1 MKPKQWMFVQSFI
14 FVSLY
19 IYPSLGINWL
29 CNQSLWTSRSP
40 DDAWVFQSDRESNI
54 TGSQNCSVA
63 SSSKYESSFLWIGS
77 RYNESLIWRNYRITV
92 LMELLNGINAGIVV
106 RSSEPTCAGWMGVGK
121 SYLVAIYRSSL
132 VIWKTYPSA
141 KSEPVVSIHHQH
153 FDGDYFQNRVLNIT
167 LDLFENRMIV
177 YLDAQLIVEYTDNCD
192 ADLFLTGSIGIK
204 SYSSTSRFT
213 YLGVELTPSHIA
225 SQTYTILDENEQYA
239 LKQIYNSTGGA
250 YWYSPWNLS
259 QIESAD
265 ACNSLCGIVCHT
277 ENELSHIMA
286 LPLANNNLSGT
297 IPSDAQYLTNLQS
310 IDLSSNHLYG
320 SIPDIFGSL
329 KHLNALDLRYNS
341 LSSTIPY
348 SMKHATEM
356 QMLLLAHNNLTG
368 NIDVLSNCTNSRYM
382 YLEHNAFSGSLSHAF
397 CNLFSLR
404 ILDISDN
411 DLNDSLPDC
420 FGQLRLRELYM
431 SRNSITVNLTQNI
444 CPLSELRKIH
454 LNSMQLVGRIPP
466 CTSNLTRLFD
476 FRMMDNMLSSS
487 IPSEICKLKNLTH
500 IMLSNN
506 SLSGSIPSCIWTK
519 LINLQQFYLNN
530 NSLTAI
536 NITAYPL
543 NIQTIAIS
551 DNKLRGYLAPF
562 DARLTALEK
571 ILYHNNKLD
580 TDLEKLFQNYTF
592 FNNLTSI
599 TLHDNNFIHQN
610 ITELFSYWLY
620 NLTKIKI
627 LSFANNKG
635 IYGWF
640 PEPSQAFKQQTLTH
654 LVLHGNQLF
663 GSLPTNVQFHQLEAF
678 SLFNNIFS
686 CTIPSCLIPTNFTRD
701 HALKLMVIPSNYFIL
716 NADDTPWMDSS
727 FFTTS
732 HALFNSKWD
741 IIKSYAI
748 GTAAVISTA
757 ILIIMWINNYFFHRG
772 CLTYEKDDLKSHFD
786 KTIMRIIH
794 NTGQT
799 NIIAVVILVVIYAA
813 NCNFFACVLFA
824 DQLSFAFYYAD
835 PDVNGV
841 VWSVLVDSAVCLLW
855 IALSWSLCN
864 SIYKTR
870 EISQKSQESFK
881 RFRKYA
887 SVVGRDCK
895 RISAFLL
902 WLFLYLYLVFW
913 VGIYIISTSL
923 PSDDIPY
930 ISPANFHLLQM
941 SMSFILTI
949 CNSLVVPKLVSV
961 SYRLMYQNDPQQSI
975 KFMSTYRPRI
985 IFHLRS
991 FTAVT
996 LPCILSFWLL
1006 HDCGRGWTTFWS
1018 KCGMEHSELNIKTTI
1033 ALQIE
1038 RSNGI
1043 TGDNRTHAIAINLL
1057 KSDDICSAFAF
1068 GNINWNKCLRQFSAT
1083 WITILI
1089 QKVIIM
1095 HFMPIVVVGFK
1106 LLRWRV
1112 GKRLTMM
1119 KEKVVIEIDKEY
1131 AMILS
1136 KLEIMILYSW
1146 IFPLLIP
1153 LTITSI
1159 SFNICFYEFI
1169 ISERGKSLCGVEW
1182 ILKPHRKIPDFSLN
1196 VNLLW
1201 MSVLFAQLLMTV
1213 FASFILYSQI
1223 FCFCLANIWIIM
1235 DSIFILKYYHVFAQP
1250 IKDVDGFSYIAMVE

>member
-1 MKPKQWMFVQSFI
+1 MDVFSIILFI
-14 FVSLY
+14 YLY
-19 IYPSLGINWL
+19 THASQCTNWL
-29 CNQSLWTSRSP
+29 CNQSLWTSHSP
-40 DDAWVFQSDRESNI
+40 VDAWIFESESNI
-54 TGSQNCSVA
+54 TSADNCSIL
-63 SSSKYESSFLWIGS
+63 SSSEYAASFLWIGTQH
-77 RYNESLIWRNYRITV
+77 NESLHWRNYRITV
-92 LMELLNGINAGIVV
+92 WMQLLNGIDAGIVV
-106 RSSEPTCAGWMGVGK
+106 RASDPTSPGRMDVGQ
-121 SYLVAIYRSSL
+121 SYSITIYQSSL
-132 VIWKTYPSA
+132 VIWRSR
-141 KSEPVVSIHHQH
+141 SSGIFEMEPVVSIRYN
-153 FDGDYFQNRVLNIT
+153 DSDEYFLNRVLNIT
-167 LDLFENRMIV
+167 LDIFENR
-177 YLDAQLIVEYTDNCD
+177 LILYIDTEFVVEYTDNCD
-192 ADLFLTGSIGIK
+192 LTGFMTGSIGIR
-204 SYSSTSRFT
+204 SHTSTTRFT
-213 YLGVELTPSHIA
+213 HLSVELNPPHIP
-225 SQTYTILDENEQYA
+225 SQTYTTLEKNEQFA
-239 LKQIYNSTGGA
+239 LKQIYNSAGGV
-250 YWYSPWNLS
+250 YWNSPWNLS
-259 QIESAD
+259 TIESAY

-277 ENELSHIMA
+277 ENGTSHIIS
-286 LPLANNNLSGT
+286 LSLANNNLSGT
-297 IPSDAQYLTNLQS
+297 MTRHIQHLMHLQS
-310 IDLSSNHLYG
+310 IDLSLNHLYG
-320 SIPDIFGSL
+320 SIPDIFAAL
-329 KHLNALDLRYNS
+329 KLLNTLDLQYNS
-341 LSSTIPY
+341 LNSTLPH
-348 SMKHATEM
+348 SMKYATEM
-356 QMLLLAHNNLTG
+356 QMLFLTG
-368 NIDVLSNCTNSRYM
+368 NDFTGNTHVLSHWLHSRYL
-382 YLEHNAFSGSLSHAF
+382 YLDGNAFTGSLPDAFCKLSHLRILDMCDNDFSGSL
-397 CNLFSLR
+397 
-404 ILDISDN
+404 
-411 DLNDSLPDC
+411 PGC
-420 FGQLRLRELYM
+420 FGELRLNELYM
-431 SRNSITVNLTQNI
+431 SRNRIMMDLTQDI
-444 CPLSELRKIH
+444 CQLSELRKIH
-454 LNSMQLVGRIPP
+454 LNGMGLVGNIPN
-466 CTSNLTRLFD
+466 CVSNMTHVFHL
-476 FRMMDNMLSSS
+476 RMMDNALSSS
-487 IPSEICKLKNLTH
+487 IPSEICELKHLTH
-500 IMLSNN
+500 LMLSNN
-506 SLSGSIPSCIWTK
+506 NLSGAIPSCIWTK
-519 LINLQQFYLNN
+519 LSNLHGIYLNN
-530 NSLTAI
+530 NSLTEI
-536 NITAYPL
+536 NITTYPPR
-543 NIQTIAIS
+543 IRAIVIS
-551 DNKLRGYLAPF
+551 DNMLHGSLAPF
-562 DARLTALEK
+562 GVHLTRLKT
-571 ILYHNNKLD
+571 ILFHNNQLD
-580 TDLEKLFQNYTF
+580 IDLETLFQHYSF
-592 FNNLTSI
+592 FNNLDTI
-599 TLHDNNFIHQN
+599 TLHDNNFVHQN
-610 ITELFSYWLY
+610 ITDLFGYWLY
-620 NLTKIKI
+620 NLTKIRI
-627 LSFANNKG
+627 VSFANNKRIKG
-635 IYGWF
+635 RF
-640 PEPSQAFKQQTLTH
+640 PVPLHTVQQQTLTH

-941 SMSFILTI
+941 SMSFVLTI

-1182 ILKPHRKIPDFSLN
+1182 ILKPHRKIPDFSSN

-1213 FASFILYSQI
+1213 FASFVFYSQI
-1223 FCFCLANIWIIM
+1223 FWFRLANIWIIM
-1235 DSIFILKYYHVFAQP
+1235 DSIFILKLYNVCEKKVIEDA
-1250 IKDVDGFSYIAMVE
+1250 DGFAYIAMVE

>member
-106 RSSEPTCAGWMGVGK
+106 RSSEPTSAGWMGVGK

-225 SQTYTILDENEQYA
+225 SQTYTILDETEQYA

-259 QIESAD
+259 KIESAD

-297 IPSDAQYLTNLQS
+297 IPNDAHYLTHLQS

-454 LNSMQLVGRIPP
+454 LNSMQMVGRIPP

-640 PEPSQAFKQQTLTH
+640 PAPSRAFKQQTLTH
-654 LVLHGNQLF
+654 LVLHDNQLF
-663 GSLPTNVQFHQLEAF
+663 GSLPDNVEFAQLEAL
-678 SLFNNIFS
+678 SLFNNLFS
-686 CTIPSCLIPTNFTRD
+686 CTVPSCLMAKNFTRD
-701 HALKLMVIPSNYFIL
+701 HDLKLMVLPSNYFML
-716 NADDTPWMDSS
+716 NVDDTPWMNFS

-732 HALFNSKWD
+732 HALFNSSWD
-741 IIKSYAI
+741 IARGYII
-748 GTAAVISTA
+748 GFAALISTA
-757 ILIIMWINNYFFHRG
+757 VLSIAWTNNCCVN
-772 CLTYEKDDLKSHFD
+772 CLSCVCEQNDRKSHFD
-786 KTIMRIIH
+786 KKIMRIIH
-794 NTGQT
+794 SNGKKYA
-799 NIIAVVILVVIYAA
+799 IAIVILVSVYAI
-813 NCNFFACVLFA
+813 NCKFFECVLFI
-824 DQLSFAFYYAD
+824 DRLSFAFYYTD
-835 PDVNGV
+835 PHVDGPL
-841 VWSVLVDSAVCLLW
+841 WSVLIDSIVCLLW
-855 IALSWSLCN
+855 IVLCWSLCN
-864 SIYKTR
+864 GIYSVGVTQR
-870 EISQKSQESFK
+870 SQS
-881 RFRKYA
+881 RVRKHA
-887 SVVGRDCK
+887 SVTDRDCCL
-895 RISAFLL
+895 ISTFVL
-902 WLFLYLYLVFW
+902 WLFLYSYLV
-913 VGIYIISTSL
+913 VLVAMYIISSSL
-923 PSDDIPY
+923 PSDNIPH
-930 ISPANFHLLQM
+930 ISPSNVRLLEM
-941 SMSFILTI
+941 SMSVVLAT
-949 CNSLVVPKLVSV
+949 CNSFVVPKLVSAF
-961 SYRLMYQNDPQQSI
+961 YQVIYLKEPQDSFI
-975 KFMSTYRPRI
+975 FMSTYRPRI
-985 IFHLRS
+985 IFLLRS
-991 FTAVT
+991 LTAVT
-996 LPCILSFWLL
+996 LPFILSLWLL
-1006 HDCGRGWTTFWS
+1006 HDCGRGWTRFWS
-1018 KCGMEHSELNIKTTI
+1018 KCWIEHSELNIKTNI
-1033 ALQIE
+1033 PLEIPGN
-1038 RSNGI
+1038 NGVSAYSFADFI
-1043 TGDNRTHAIAINLL
+1043 SINLL
-1057 KSDDICSAFAF
+1057 KSDDICGTFSVWK
-1068 GNINWNKCLRQFSAT
+1068 INWNKCLRQFSST
-1083 WITILI
+1083 WIIILI

-1095 HFMPIVVVGFK
+1095 HFMPIFVIGFK
-1106 LLRWRV
+1106 LLRWRIR
-1112 GKRLTMM
+1112 KALKMATA
-1119 KEKVVIEIDKEY
+1119 IIIIDKEY

-1136 KLEIMILYSW
+1136 KLEIMIVYAW

-1159 SFNICFYEFI
+1159 TFNILFYEFI
-1169 ISERGKSLCGVEW
+1169 ISEKGKELCGVEW
-1182 ILKPHRKIPDFSLN
+1182 ILKPNNQVLNFPLN

-1201 MSVLFAQLLMTV
+1201 ISVLFAQLLVAV
-1213 FASFILYSQI
+1213 FASVIFDSSHSTIL
-1223 FCFCLANIWIIM
+1223 CFFLIVMWIIM
-1235 DSIFILKYYHVFAQP
+1235 DLIYGVWQQNR
-1250 IKDVDGFSYIAMVE
+1250 KDTKRFGYIAMVDR

>member
-1 MKPKQWMFVQSFI
+1 MDV
-14 FVSLY
+14 
-19 IYPSLGINWL
+19 
-29 CNQSLWTSRSP
+29 
-40 DDAWVFQSDRESNI
+40 
-54 TGSQNCSVA
+54 
-63 SSSKYESSFLWIGS
+63 
-77 RYNESLIWRNYRITV
+77 
-92 LMELLNGINAGIVV
+92 
-106 RSSEPTCAGWMGVGK
+106 
-121 SYLVAIYRSSL
+121 
-132 VIWKTYPSA
+132 
-141 KSEPVVSIHHQH
+141 
-153 FDGDYFQNRVLNIT
+153 
-167 LDLFENRMIV
+167 FENRFIV
-177 YLDAQLIVEYTDNCD
+177 YIDGVFIVEYTDNCGPIMR
-192 ADLFLTGSIGIK
+192 GSIGIR
-204 SYSSTSRFT
+204 SYSSTARFT
-213 YLGVELTPSHIA
+213 YFSVELNQSHIP
-225 SQTYTILDENEQYA
+225 SQTSSILTKKEQYS
-239 LKQIYNSTGGA
+239 LKQIYQSSGGV

-259 QIESAD
+259 ILESAH
-265 ACNSLCGIVCHT
+265 ACNRLCGIVCHS
-277 ENELSHIMA
+277 ENGTSSIMSLS
-286 LPLANNNLSGT
+286 LANNNLSGT
-297 IPSDAQYLTNLQS
+297 ITKDIQHLTNLQS
-310 IDLSSNHLYG
+310 ICFWSNDLYG
-320 SIPDIFGSL
+320 PIPDIFDSFKL
-329 KHLNALDLRYNS
+329 LNTLDLRRNS
-341 LSSTIPY
+341 LNSTIPY
-348 SMKHATEM
+348 SIKHATSIRV
-356 QMLLLAHNNLTG
+356 LWLAHNNLTG
-368 NIDVLSNCTNSRYM
+368 NINILSNCTNLRYVE
-382 YLEHNAFSGSLSHAF
+382 LHQNAFSGSLSPAF
-397 CNLFSLR
+397 CKLSSLQT
-404 ILDISDN
+404 LDMSHN
-411 DLNDSLPDC
+411 DFNGRLPDC
-420 FGQLRLRELYM
+420 FRHGLRQIRELYM
-431 SRNSITVNLTQNI
+431 SGNHIMVNLTKNI
-444 CPLSELRKIH
+444 CPLFQLRILH
-454 LNSMQLVGRIPP
+454 LNGMQMVGTIPT
-466 CTSNLTRLFD
+466 CISNMKHVLD
-476 FRMMDNMLSSS
+476 FQMTDNMLSSS
-487 IPSEICKLKNLTH
+487 IPDEICELKHLTH
-500 IMLSNN
+500 VMLSNN
-506 SLSGSIPSCIWTK
+506 TLSGSIPSCIWTK
-519 LINLQQFYLNN
+519 LIQLRHIYLNE
-530 NSLTAI
+530 NSLTEI
-536 NITAYPL
+536 NITAYPP
-543 NIQTIAIS
+543 NIGTIAIS
-551 DNKLRGYLAPF
+551 NNKLSGDLAPF
-562 DARLTALEK
+562 DSSLTGLET
-571 ILYHNNKLD
+571 ILYHNNELNM
-580 TDLEKLFQNYTF
+580 DLEVLFQNYPSL
-592 FNNLTSI
+592 NNLAII
-599 TLHDNNFIHQN
+599 TLHDNYFIHRN
-610 ITELFSYWLY
+610 ITDLFSYWLY

-841 VWSVLVDSAVCLLW
+841 VWSVLVDFAVCLLW
-855 IALSWSLCN
+855 IALCWSLCN

-902 WLFLYLYLVFW
+902 WLFLYLYLVFL

-941 SMSFILTI
+941 SMSFVLTI

-1043 TGDNRTHAIAINLL
+1043 TGDHRTHAIAINLL